1 MKSSDYILSLNA
13 LNKWLESLENKGD
26 LGSEN
31 KKTMYEVSEC
41 FNNVYKKFSEVYKKD
56 TGVSLPENFCEAM
69 FYNKGVKDK
78 QVNHLLFK
86 REVILPQEVIILV
99 RKLVVKN
106 DYIKLK
112 SPFEFVGYSGQVY
125 LNIEE
130 AEALIELAIIEQK
143 KALLKY
149 PNYDRSLESYSSEH
163 EMQILD
169 IQQGLYDKVVF
180 NVTKVFK
187 EFDEECLVY

>member
-1 MKSSDYILSLNA
+1 MNSTDYILSLCA
-13 LNKWLESLENKGD
+13 LNKWLESLENKAD
-26 LGSEN
+26 SNFEDR
-31 KKTMYEVSEC
+31 KTIHEVSEC
-41 FNNVYKKFSEVYKKD
+41 FNNVFKKFSEIYKD
-56 TGVSLPENFCEAM
+56 ETGMEPPDNFCEVMLHNQGVWA
-69 FYNKGVKDK
+69 KGSS
-78 QVNHLLFK
+78 HLLFK
-86 REVILPQEVIILV
+86 REVTLPQDGITLV
-99 RKLVVKN
+99 RQPVAKHEYL
-106 DYIKLK
+106 KLK
-112 SPFEFVGYSGQVY
+112 SPSAFVGYSDQIY

-180 NVTKVFK
+180 SVTKVFK
-187 EFDEECLVY
+187 EFDKACLI